1 MPDPIQITQLTPL
14 SKSSSKTAPHP
25 TAEDPLRK
33 AAIDLEAS
41 FLTEMLKSAGLG
53 KSREGFGSGG
63 AGEDQFSSFLVR
75 AQAEQIAKAGG
86 IGLAE
91 SLYHA
96 LKETQN
102 DNP

>member
-1 MPDPIQITQLTPL
+1 MEQIAHMPSVQRAGKI
-14 SKSSSKTAPHP
+14 KSQPQ
-25 TAEDPLRK
+25 DPLRK
-33 AAIDLEAS
+33 AAQDLEAT

-53 KSREGFGSGG
+53 ETSETMGGG

-75 AQAEQIAKAGG
+75 AQAEQITKAGG

-96 LKETQN
+96 LKKAQDN
-102 DNP
+102 D

>member
-1 MPDPIQITQLTPL
+1 MPNITPALPAAAGLT
-14 SKSSSKTAPHP
+14 AQG
-25 TAEDPLRK
+25 AAAQQDPLRK

-41 FLTEMLKSAGLG
+41 FLAEMLKSAGLG
-53 KSREGFGSGG
+53 ESREGFGGG

-75 AQAEQIAKAGG
+75 AQAEQIAQAGG
-86 IGLAE
+86 IGLGE

-102 DNP
+102 D

>member
-1 MPDPIQITQLTPL
+1 MDQIAPITASQRTGVV
-14 SKSSSKTAPHP
+14 KSPP
-25 TAEDPLRK
+25 QDPLR
-33 AAIDLEAS
+33 AAAQELEAT

-53 KSREGFGSGG
+53 ETRESMGGG

-75 AQAEQIAKAGG
+75 AQAEQITKAGG

-96 LKETQN
+96 LKKAQTN
-102 DNP
+102 D